1 MHEND
6 TTFFD
11 LTEQE
16 TSKIKISLTGRKNT
30 TQTVSFDGSY
40 VT

>member
-6 TTFFD
+6 MFFD

-16 TSKIKISLTGRKNT
+16 TSKSVLEAGK
-30 TQTVSFDGSY
+30 TQHNTVSFDGSY